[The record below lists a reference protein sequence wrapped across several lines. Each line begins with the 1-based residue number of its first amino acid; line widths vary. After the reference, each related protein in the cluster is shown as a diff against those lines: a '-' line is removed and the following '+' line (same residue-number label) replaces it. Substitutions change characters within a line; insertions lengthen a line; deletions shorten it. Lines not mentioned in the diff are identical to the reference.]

1 MKAIILV
8 GGEGT
13 RLRPLTL
20 HSLKSTVPMLG
31 HAFLEYQF
39 AFLRQHGIRDIVLST
54 CHKPELLRA
63 AFGTG
68 RRYGI
73 KLHYAPESQPLGT
86 AGAIQNAGKFIDR
99 RETVVVLNGDILTNL
114 NLTRMAAVH
123 RGQRSILTI
132 GLTWVEDPSAYGL
145 VQTNKTGRVHRFLEK
160 PSPGEGETHWINSGV
175 YIFDSAVFDRI
186 PEGVSYS
193 SERQLFP
200 ELLLAG
206 ERVGSFPGRDY
217 WMDIGTPAKYLQA
230 HLDIL
235 EGRMFMLPIG
245 SAAKKTP
252 RLYMGK
258 RCRFHPTVE
267 ASAPGVLGND
277 CVVGEE
283 ARIGEFSVLGSKVKV
298 GPHAVIQHSVIWD
311 GVDIGEGAKLSGC
324 VICSACRIG
333 RFVTVRP
340 GSVLGQG
347 SIIPDY
353 SVV

>member
-20 HSLKSTVPMLG
+20 HCPKSTVPMLG

-39 AFLRQHGIRDIVLST
+39 AFLRKHGIRDIVLSI
-54 CHKPELLRA
+54 CHQPKLLRA

-68 RRYGI
+68 RRFGI
-73 KLHYAPESQPLGT
+73 KLHYALESQPLGT
-86 AGAIQNAGKFIDR
+86 AGAIRNAGKFIDR
-99 RETVVVLNGDILTNL
+99 RETVVVLNGDILTDI
-114 NLTRMAAVH
+114 NLTRMATVH
-123 RGQRSILTI
+123 RGQRSVLTI

-145 VQTNKTGRVHRFLEK
+145 VQTSRAGRVSCFLEK
-160 PSPGEGETHWINSGV
+160 PSPGEGQTHWINSGV

-186 PEGVSYS
+186 PEGKNYS

-200 ELLLAG
+200 ELLSAG
-206 ERVGSFPGRDY
+206 QRVWSFPGRDY

-235 EGRMFMLPIG
+235 EDRMFMLPIG
-245 SAAKKTP
+245 STGKKNS

-267 ASAPGVLGND
+267 VSAPGVFGDD
-277 CVVGEE
+277 CVAAAE
-283 ARIGEFSVLGSKVKV
+283 ARIGEFAILGQRVKI
-298 GPHAVIQHSVIWD
+298 GPHAV
-311 GVDIGEGAKLSGC
+311 
-324 VICSACRIG
+324 
-333 RFVTVRP
+333 
-340 GSVLGQG
+340 
-347 SIIPDY
+347 
-353 SVV
+353 